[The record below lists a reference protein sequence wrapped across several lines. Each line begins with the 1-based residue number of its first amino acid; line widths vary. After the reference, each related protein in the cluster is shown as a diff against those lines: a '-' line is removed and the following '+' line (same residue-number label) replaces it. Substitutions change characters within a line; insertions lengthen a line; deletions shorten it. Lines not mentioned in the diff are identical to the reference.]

1 MHFGTQKQF
10 LERGKR
16 RRGSLGFVAVAIQ
29 ARDGGAAL
37 GLGFGAPPTCPP
49 SAIINPNCK
58 SKAQATIL
66 CWLTVMPRLLHVSS
80 VSSGEHKPTPRV
92 LLLVCVCVWVFFLG
106 VLLFLGL
113 SERERLQTH
122 HYVSLLL
129 LLAGFLFWLT
139 FVVHEFELLS
149 FLFFSVSWC
158 VVGFFFFFL
167 GPLPS

>member
-1 MHFGTQKQF
+1 
-10 LERGKR
+10 
-16 RRGSLGFVAVAIQ
+16 LGFVAVAIQ

-80 VSSGEHKPTPRV
+80 VSSGEHKPSPRV
-92 LLLVCVCVWVFFLG
+92 LLLVCVCVCEFFFLG

-122 HYVSLLL
+122 HYVSLLLLLLL

-149 FLFFSVSWC
+149 FLFFSVS
-158 VVGFFFFFL
+158 
-167 GPLPS
+167 